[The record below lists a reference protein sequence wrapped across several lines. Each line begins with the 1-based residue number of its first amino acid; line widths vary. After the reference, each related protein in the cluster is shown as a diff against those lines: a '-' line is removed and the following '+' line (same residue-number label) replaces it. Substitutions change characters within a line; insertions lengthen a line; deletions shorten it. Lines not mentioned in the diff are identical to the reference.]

1 MYNNTQRMHVYC
13 EILYMYIV
21 KLKKIYIYIYTK
33 CMYIYMFNF
42 YNNLMRKQVL
52 ISIFYIWENGKKVKE
67 LDQSKR

>member
-1 MYNNTQRMHVYC
+1 MYNNTQRMHVYR

-21 KLKKIYIYIYTK
+21 KLNIYIYIYTK

-52 ISIFYIWENGKKVKE
+52 ISIFYIWENGKKVEE